1 MPTTTDA
8 GPEPSASPRP
18 PAAPA
23 PAPPPAQITGHTTDA
38 TGAAIRVRGLR
49 KAYGRVTVLDGVD
62 LDVAAGSVHAL
73 LGPNGAGKTTLVK
86 ILSTLL
92 RPDAGQATVAGH
104 DLARTPRRVREVISL
119 TGQHA
124 AVDELLTGEEN
135 LRLAARLFRL
145 PRRAARRRVEELVES
160 FDLAGFAGRLVK
172 TYSGGQRRRLD
183 LAVGLVSDP
192 AVVFLD
198 EPTTGLDP
206 RSRQGVW
213 DVVARL
219 ADGGA
224 TVLLTTQYLEEADQL
239 ADLVSVLDGGR
250 IVAEGTPAALKAR
263 LGTERAELTFPD
275 DDAYARAVTALRA
288 AVPTQPGAA
297 SPATA
302 AGTGGASTGRPDE
315 PALAASGADAD
326 PVARRVGVPT
336 DGSAAALRRLLD
348 DLDGRGIE
356 VTRVELRVPT
366 LDDVFL
372 ALTAG
377 SASAKDAR

>member
-1 MPTTTDA
+1 M
-8 GPEPSASPRP
+8 
-18 PAAPA
+18 
-23 PAPPPAQITGHTTDA
+23 
-38 TGAAIRVRGLR
+38 RVRGLR
-49 KAYGRVTVLDGVD
+49 KAFGAVTVLDGVD
-62 LDVAAGSVHAL
+62 LDVAAGHVHAL
-73 LGPNGAGKTTLVK
+73 LGPNGAGKTTLVR

-92 RPDAGQATVAGH
+92 RADAGEATVAGH
-104 DLARTPRRVREVISL
+104 DLARAPRRVREVISL

-135 LRLAARLFRL
+135 LWLAARLFRL
-145 PRRAARRRVEELVES
+145 PRAVARRRVAELVDA
-160 FDLAGFAGRLVK
+160 FDLAGFARRLVK

-192 AVVFLD
+192 EVIFLD

-250 IVAEGTPAALKAR
+250 IVAEGTPTALKAR
-263 LGTERAELTFPD
+263 LGAERAELTFSD
-275 DDAYARAVTALRA
+275 DTAYARAVAVLRA
-288 AVPTQPGAA
+288 TTPAEGAPPA
-297 SPATA
+297 PATPSGVVGGP
-302 AGTGGASTGRPDE
+302 GTDGA
-315 PALAASGADAD
+315 ALAAGGGVDAD

-336 DGSAAALRRLLD
+336 DGSASALRHLLD
-348 DLDGRGIE
+348 DLDDRGIE
-356 VTRVELRVPT
+356 VARVELRVPT
-366 LDDVFL
+366 LDDVFF

-377 SASAKDAR
+377 SASRKETR